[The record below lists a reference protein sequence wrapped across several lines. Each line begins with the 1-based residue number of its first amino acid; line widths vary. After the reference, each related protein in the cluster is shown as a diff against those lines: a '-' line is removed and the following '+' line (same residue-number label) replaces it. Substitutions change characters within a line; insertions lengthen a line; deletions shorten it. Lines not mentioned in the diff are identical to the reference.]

1 MYNKTRGERM
11 KKIVV
16 DKEKLT
22 EESRGLFK
30 EFKEFISRGN
40 VMDLAV
46 GVIIGTA
53 FSNIVTAFTK
63 MLTDLIGTA
72 FGGIDFRGLTY
83 TIGKLTVEYG
93 TFLQAVFDF
102 LITAVC
108 IFIMVKIV
116 NRFRR
121 KKEQEKTVTPPPT
134 PRDIVLLEEIRD
146 LLKENQKTKK
156 TKLK

>member
-1 MYNKTRGERM
+1 M
-11 KKIVV
+11 KKITV

-102 LITAVC
+102 LVTAIC
-108 IFIMVKIV
+108 IFIMIKIINKLV
-116 NRFRR
+116 R
-121 KKEQEKTVTPPPT
+121 KKEKEKEITPPPKSE
-134 PRDIVLLEEIRD
+134 DIVLLEEIRD
-146 LLKENQKTKK
+146 LLKENNKTKK
-156 TKLK
+156 AK

>member
-1 MYNKTRGERM
+1 M
-11 KKIVV
+11 KKITV

-102 LITAVC
+102 LVTAIC
-108 IFIMVKIV
+108 IFIMIKIINKLV
-116 NRFRR
+116 R
-121 KKEQEKTVTPPPT
+121 KKEKETTPPPKS
-134 PRDIVLLEEIRD
+134 DEIILLEEIRD
-146 LLKENQKTKK
+146 LLKENSKTKK
-156 TKLK
+156 AKK